1 MAVRPLW
8 TDLCNSVTFNR
19 RTGADEQLM
28 EMRKGY

>member
-1 MAVRPLW
+1 VRFDRCG
-8 TDLCNSVTFNR
+8 DLRNPVTLNG